1 MRPSTDN
8 PDDAAVGA
16 GLVGRRL
23 TGMERRLPDMA
34 NLAISQWSDNR
45 VESEP
50 KKSGGSAVRRF
61 SREASLVSLPLRQL
75 GGLGR

>member
-50 KKSGGSAVRRF
+50 KKAADPRSAAFPERRVLCLYRF
-61 SREASLVSLPLRQL
+61 TS
-75 GGLGR
+75 